1 MKNNQFERSRE
12 NLANER
18 TFLAW
23 VRTSIALM
31 AFGFVIVKFSLFIT
45 QLSLLLGPDDLPT
58 QQYSQYVGIIM
69 IAIGALIVF
78 LAYFQYKRYETQ
90 LVSATFYSS
99 SILMLFITIIIFAGG
114 ISLLFY
120 LLSIL

>member
-45 QLSLLLGPDDLPT
+45 QLALLLGPDDLPT